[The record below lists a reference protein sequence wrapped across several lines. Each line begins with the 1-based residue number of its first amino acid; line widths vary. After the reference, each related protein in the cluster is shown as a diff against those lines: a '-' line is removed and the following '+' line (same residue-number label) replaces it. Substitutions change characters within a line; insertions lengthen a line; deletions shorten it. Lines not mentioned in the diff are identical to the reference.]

1 MAGKWVESKVKRYKK
16 VRNFEFTFK
25 RFSFTTELL
34 EFCSRAP
41 IWIRY
46 DAISIDEY
54 ITLVNVDSALTH
66 LTDLFLPIAFRA
78 IDLPMLHV
86 LVCIGVRKNVRPN
99 DIDEKALAIHWQNPA
114 LESILHDAR
123 RDSSCRENYWF
134 SFYRFSSIAK
144 RHNVGDSSRFTG
156 SVSTKHAILFVY
168 SCVEKSKRINVT
180 LPINLFITAT

>member
-1 MAGKWVESKVKRYKK
+1 MFRFLVLAVGTILRQELFFPYRRGQRRKMAGKWVESKVKRYKK

-66 LTDLFLPIAFRA
+66 LADLFLPIAFRA

-114 LESILHDAR
+114 LESILDDAR
-123 RDSSCRENYWF
+123 RDSSLSRELL
-134 SFYRFSSIAK
+134 
-144 RHNVGDSSRFTG
+144 V
-156 SVSTKHAILFVY
+156 FV
-168 SCVEKSKRINVT
+168 
-180 LPINLFITAT
+180 LPFFQHRKTT